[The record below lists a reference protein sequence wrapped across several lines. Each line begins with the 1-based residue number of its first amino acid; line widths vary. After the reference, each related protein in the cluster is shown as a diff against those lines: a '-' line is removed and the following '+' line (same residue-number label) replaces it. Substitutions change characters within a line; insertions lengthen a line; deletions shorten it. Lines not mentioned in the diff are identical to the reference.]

1 MAPPRLER
9 TTLSMSK
16 QSGSARFE
24 RANPTLRDAPQNVTE
39 SLMPAARS
47 AEITLRPTKSS
58 QSLNFALSRAF
69 MIAFASV
76 EVIFGSFSSCEA
88 VAVLRFSLAVTGA
101 VAAPLVAGL
110 VVFTEGP
117 LGDTGFFSS
126 AKAGA
131 DTAAAI
137 SAANRMRCV
146 DICRSLAVPR
156 AANSGSTLRR
166 LFLSSG

>member
-1 MAPPRLER
+1 
-9 TTLSMSK
+9 MSK

-76 EVIFGSFSSCEA
+76 
-88 VAVLRFSLAVTGA
+88 AVTGA

-117 LGDTGFFSS
+117 LVEGDTGFFSS

-137 SAANRMRCV
+137 SAANRM
-146 DICRSLAVPR
+146 
-156 AANSGSTLRR
+156 
-166 LFLSSG
+166 

>member
-1 MAPPRLER
+1 MRLIVGVCRMAPPGLER

-47 AEITLRPTKSS
+47 AEMTLRPTKSS

-117 LGDTGFFSS
+117 LVEGDTGCFSS

-137 SAANRMRCV
+137 SARCQFW
-146 DICRSLAVPR
+146 INAAAVVSQFR
-156 AANSGSTLRR
+156 
-166 LFLSSG
+166 